1 MYYVWFNNKST
12 FDSPPFFYPTVGT
25 LGLSE
30 THLLHGIVYSMI
42 RIFDFSVMKSFS
54 ITIFLL
60 NSFTYVASFCFI
72 RFGMKLNLFPAIVGA
87 LVFSFNSAKL
97 NQINH
102 TQLQPLL
109 LIPLISW
116 LFILIHEKCKNYSY
130 KKPAYI
136 YSFFAIT
143 LFHLQ
148 LWTSFYIAWFY
159 SIILFFGLL
168 VLLTTQTVR
177 IYLIIF
183 LKKNIIVIIFS
194 SIVFLLYSIPY
205 LKLYLPVLKEYGGR
219 SYQEIDSMLPR
230 LWSYLWMGDGNVMWG
245 WVPKHEF
252 YSLPMSHEHKIGIG
266 LIFSC
271 FALLSFSWAL
281 KGFFKVQRGRLGLSL
296 TGLRTFPK
304 FSSRFDASK
313 YFLLIGCLGVL
324 VFFILSLRL
333 NSSLWGIIYSNIP
346 GGSSVR
352 AVTRYALIAYFFV
365 GIFVAVVLN
374 EIENQTYSSNI
385 KKFFFIFLTYVV
397 IVFGIFEQTGT
408 AWNSDSNHSNYWVNS
423 VINKI
428 KPSCD
433 SFYLMASKDFPRPFW
448 VIHIDA
454 MMASHLTNT
463 PTINGYSGY
472 NPRNYSLGNPKAKD
486 IKNSIK
492 GWKASMNI
500 GGNICII
507 NHEIIN

>member
-1 MYYVWFNNKST
+1 
-12 FDSPPFFYPTVGT
+12 
-25 LGLSE
+25 
-30 THLLHGIVYSMI
+30 
-42 RIFDFSVMKSFS
+42 
-54 ITIFLL
+54 
-60 NSFTYVASFCFI
+60 
-72 RFGMKLNLFPAIVGA
+72 MKLNLFPAIVGA

-97 NQINH
+97 NQMNH

-116 LFILIHEKCKNYSY
+116 LFILIHEKCKNDSY

-159 SIILFFGLL
+159 SIIIFFGLL
-168 VLLTTQTVR
+168 VLLTTQTTR
-177 IYLIIF
+177 IYLIVF

-205 LKLYLPVLKEYGGR
+205 LKLYLPVLKEYGVR
-219 SYQEIDSMLPR
+219 SYQEVDSMLPR
-230 LWSYLWMGDGNVMWG
+230 LWSYLWMGDENVMWG
-245 WVPKHEF
+245 WVPMHEF
-252 YSLPMSHEHKIGIG
+252 YSLPMGHEHKIGIG

-352 AVTRYALIAYFFV
+352 AVTRYALIADFFV
-365 GIFVAVVLN
+365 GIFVAVFLN

-385 KKFFFIFLTYVV
+385 KKICFIF
-397 IVFGIFEQTGT
+397 
-408 AWNSDSNHSNYWVNS
+408 
-423 VINKI
+423 
-428 KPSCD
+428 
-433 SFYLMASKDFPRPFW
+433 
-448 VIHIDA
+448 
-454 MMASHLTNT
+454 
-463 PTINGYSGY
+463 
-472 NPRNYSLGNPKAKD
+472 
-486 IKNSIK
+486 
-492 GWKASMNI
+492 
-500 GGNICII
+500 
-507 NHEIIN
+507 HE